1 MMENSTLSRH
11 KVSENCKHL
20 KSVVNVKG
28 LRKVFKFENQTK
40 EAVKNVDLDIYKH
53 QITALLGHNGAGKTT
68 TMNIIAGIIP
78 KTVGTVC
85 VDGEDDVDVYR
96 SKLGFCPQHNVFLRY
111 LTCQQHLK
119 LFGTLRGLS
128 SEEANRKATEILEN
142 VGMIDKKNEFG
153 NNLSGGMKRRL
164 CLANAIIGETKILIL
179 DEPTSGLDPESRR
192 EIWDILLK
200 LKKNHTILIT
210 THFMEEADVLGDK
223 IAIME
228 HGEIIAFGT
237 SIFLKNHYGSGYIL
251 KLLKGA
257 DFKQKEVTEVLER
270 HIKGYEKRESVEP
283 VYCVALPYS
292 AIDKYAEL
300 LKELEDNSE
309 EFGIESIS
317 ITNTNLEEVFLK

>member
-1 MMENSTLSRH
+1 
-11 KVSENCKHL
+11 
-20 KSVVNVKG
+20 VKG

-40 EAVKNVDLDIYKH
+40 EAVKNVDMDIYKN
-53 QITALLGHNGAGKTT
+53 QITVLLGHNGAGKTT
-68 TMNIIAGIIP
+68 TMNIISGMIP
-78 KTVGTVC
+78 KTFGTIC
-85 VDGEDDVDVYR
+85 VDGEDDVNIYR

-111 LTCQQHLK
+111 LTCQQHLQ
-119 LFGTLRGLS
+119 LFGILRGLDL
-128 SEEANRKATEILEN
+128 ETANAEATKILVN

-251 KLLKGA
+251 KILKGVN
-257 DFKQKEVTEVLER
+257 FKEKEVTEILDR
-270 HIKGYEKRESVEP
+270 HLKDVSRKQSVEP
-283 VYCVALPYS
+283 VYCVTLPYS
-292 AIDKYAEL
+292 GMDKYAEL
-300 LKELEDNSE
+300 LKELEKGVNE
-309 EFGIESIS
+309 LGIDSIS